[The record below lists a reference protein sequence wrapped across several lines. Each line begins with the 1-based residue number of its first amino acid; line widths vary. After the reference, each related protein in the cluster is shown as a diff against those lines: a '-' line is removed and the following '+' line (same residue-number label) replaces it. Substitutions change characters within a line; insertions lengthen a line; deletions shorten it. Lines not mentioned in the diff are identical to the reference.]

1 MKMTY
6 LYLGLVVGTISF
18 SALGDDNEFN
28 TQQIRQLVSQG
39 KILPL
44 EAILKIHQPLIDG
57 KLLDL
62 EVESEHGKII
72 YELEFLRQNGD
83 VVKLVIDA
91 KTGELLDQEIEQ

>member
-1 MKMTY
+1 MKMMY

-18 SALGDDNEFN
+18 SALGDDSDFN
-28 TQQIRQLVSQG
+28 AQQIRKMVSQG

-44 EAILKIHQPLIDG
+44 ETILQLNKP
-57 KLLDL
+57 LLDL

-72 YELEFLRQNGD
+72 YELEFLKQNGD
-83 VVKLVIDA
+83 VVELIIDA

>member
-1 MKMTY
+1 MKMMY

-18 SALGDDNEFN
+18 STLGDDSDFN
-28 TQQIRQLVSQG
+28 AQQIRKMVSQG

-44 EAILKIHQPLIDG
+44 ETILKINKPLIEG
-57 KLLDL
+57 TLLDL

-72 YELEFLRQNGD
+72 YELEFLKQNGD
-83 VVKLVIDA
+83 VVELIINA

>member
-1 MKMTY
+1 MKMMY

-18 SALGDDNEFN
+18 SALGDDSDFN
-28 TQQIRQLVSQG
+28 AQQIRKMVSQG

-44 EAILKIHQPLIDG
+44 ETILKINKPLIEG
-57 KLLDL
+57 TLLDL

-83 VVKLVIDA
+83 VVELIIDA
-91 KTGELLDQEIEQ
+91 KTGKLLDQEIEQ

>member
-6 LYLGLVVGTISF
+6 LYLGLVIGTISF
-18 SALGDDNEFN
+18 SAFGDDDDFN
-28 TQQIRQLVSQG
+28 AQQIRQMVSQG

-44 EAILKIHQPLIDG
+44 ETILERYRPLVEG

-72 YELEFLRQNGD
+72 YELEFLKQNGD
-83 VVKLVIDA
+83 VVELIIDA
-91 KTGELLDQEIEQ
+91 KTGELLDQEIN

>member
-1 MKMTY
+1 MKTMY

-18 SALGDDNEFN
+18 SALGDDNEFDA
-28 TQQIRQLVSQG
+28 QQIRQLVSQG

-83 VVKLVIDA
+83 VVELVIDA
-91 KTGELLDQEIEQ
+91 KTGELLDQEVEQ